1 MWKKIFVV
9 EDYQIRLEKC
19 LDRWNSDSPNQNNNI
34 SRYQGVQARPYHSL
48 VEKWLSFE
56 VDKNKQSA
64 VSDVQSASLD
74 SDSEPLPGDSCEV
87 EVDNVLSDDPNG
99 SSSDS
104 DSEVEVNNANGMLT
118 LLDSDSSDS
127 HSEFAGF

>member
-1 MWKKIFVV
+1 M
-9 EDYQIRLEKC
+9 
-19 LDRWNSDSPNQNNNI
+19 
-34 SRYQGVQARPYHSL
+34 
-48 VEKWLSFE
+48 SFE

-64 VSDVQSASLD
+64 VSDVQSLD